1 MYVSLIET
9 YDSGMSSVPV
19 SEARANLP
27 AVIATSSSEAVVLE
41 RRGQRV
47 AVVIS
52 PERYDELLEA
62 WEELEDVAA
71 FDEAMA
77 EGGPTIPWSMVKADL
92 GWE

>member
-1 MYVSLIET
+1 
-9 YDSGMSSVPV
+9 MSSIPV

-27 AVIATSSSEAVVLE
+27 AVIASSADEAVVLE
-41 RRGQRV
+41 RRGRRV

-52 PERYDELLEA
+52 PQRYDELMDA

-71 FDEAMA
+71 FDEVMA
-77 EGGPTIPWSMVKADL
+77 EGGPTIPWSTVKADL

>member
-1 MYVSLIET
+1 
-9 YDSGMSSVPV
+9 MSSIPV

-27 AVIATSSSEAVVLE
+27 AVIASSADEAVVLE

-52 PERYDELLEA
+52 PQRYDELMDA

-71 FDEAMA
+71 FDEVMA
-77 EGGPTIPWSMVKADL
+77 EGGPTIPWSTVKVDL